1 MNLFLF
7 TLESVASMI
16 ANPLFIG
23 MLILMGI
30 ILFFNNKKLTIM
42 QKMIMGDS
50 INSALELT
58 LSQIVLGIIAGT
70 ITSLILSYLGVVF
83 NKNIGLVILVLFS
96 ISLIFSKN
104 RFLGISY
111 TASILGI
118 ASLIFKKS
126 IEINIGSLF
135 TFVGVINIV
144 NAILVISD
152 GYKGVIPVF
161 SKKDGVIK
169 GGYIFGRCWP
179 LSIVLFIAY
188 QSIIND
194 SAFAQ
199 NINTPNWWPI
209 LNNVSSLNLIEN
221 MILIMFPVFCVVGYS
236 SITFRMTKK
245 EKTASSGITM
255 IINGIFTI
263 AIAQLDYLGLIGRI
277 VIILSVPIINE
288 ILYQI
293 DIHKEDNGEAIF
305 VSDEKGIAVLEVVP
319 YSIAYNTGINPGD
332 KIVSINEKKVCSDK
346 EIYSLLKSSMEA
358 LKIKIIDRARN
369 TKELIYKYEEENSL
383 GMILVPKEISSSKI
397 LNFNETKK

>member
-1 MNLFLF
+1 M
-7 TLESVASMI
+7 
-16 ANPLFIG
+16 
-23 MLILMGI
+23 
-30 ILFFNNKKLTIM
+30 
-42 QKMIMGDS
+42 
-50 INSALELT
+50 
-58 LSQIVLGIIAGT
+58 
-70 ITSLILSYLGVVF
+70 
-83 NKNIGLVILVLFS
+83 LFS

-118 ASLIFKKS
+118 VSLIFTET

-135 TFVGVINIV
+135 TFVGVINII

-179 LSIVLFIAY
+179 LSIVLFMAY
-188 QSIIND
+188 QSITND
-194 SAFAQ
+194 SVFVQ

-209 LNNVSSLNLIEN
+209 LNNLSNLNLIEN
-221 MILIMFPVFCVVGYS
+221 MILVMFPMLCVVGYS

-263 AIAQLDYLGLIGRI
+263 AIAQLDCFGFIGRI
-277 VIILSVPIINE
+277 IIILSVPIINE

-293 DIHKEDNGEAIF
+293 DIHKEDKGKAIF

-346 EIYSLLKSSMEA
+346 EIYSLLKSSVDD
-358 LKIKIIDRARN
+358 LKIKIIDRAKN

-383 GMILVPKEISSSKI
+383 GMILVPKEISSNKI

>member
-7 TLESVASMI
+7 TLESVSSMI

-30 ILFFNNKKLTIM
+30 ILFFNNKKLAIM

-118 ASLIFKKS
+118 ASLIFKKA

-135 TFVGVINIV
+135 TFVGVINII

-179 LSIVLFIAY
+179 LSIVLFMAY
-188 QSIIND
+188 QSITND
-194 SAFAQ
+194 SVFVQ

-209 LNNVSSLNLIEN
+209 LNNLSNLNLIEN
-221 MILIMFPVFCVVGYS
+221 MILVMFPMLCVVGYS

-263 AIAQLDYLGLIGRI
+263 AIAQLDCFGFIGRI
-277 VIILSVPIINE
+277 IIILSVPIINE

-293 DIHKEDNGEAIF
+293 DIHKEDKGKAIF

-346 EIYSLLKSSMEA
+346 EIYSLLKSSVDD
-358 LKIKIIDRARN
+358 LKIKIIDRAKN

-383 GMILVPKEISSSKI
+383 GMILVPKEISSNKI

>member
-16 ANPLFIG
+16 ANPLFIS

-83 NKNIGLVILVLFS
+83 NRNIGLVILVLFS

-104 RFLGISY
+104 RFFGISY
-111 TASILGI
+111 NASILGI
-118 ASLIFKKS
+118 ASLIFKKA

-179 LSIVLFIAY
+179 LSIV
-188 QSIIND
+188 
-194 SAFAQ
+194 
-199 NINTPNWWPI
+199 
-209 LNNVSSLNLIEN
+209 
-221 MILIMFPVFCVVGYS
+221 
-236 SITFRMTKK
+236 
-245 EKTASSGITM
+245 
-255 IINGIFTI
+255 
-263 AIAQLDYLGLIGRI
+263 
-277 VIILSVPIINE
+277 PIIVR
-288 ILYQI
+288 
-293 DIHKEDNGEAIF
+293 F
-305 VSDEKGIAVLEVVP
+305 
-319 YSIAYNTGINPGD
+319 
-332 KIVSINEKKVCSDK
+332 
-346 EIYSLLKSSMEA
+346 
-358 LKIKIIDRARN
+358 
-369 TKELIYKYEEENSL
+369 
-383 GMILVPKEISSSKI
+383 
-397 LNFNETKK
+397 